1 MHQYQKQLKKMPSNE
16 ENSIEI
22 NNNLFSEDY
31 DTVDGRYNSDFNG
44 GEDEQDREGEKY
56 GY

>member
-1 MHQYQKQLKKMPSNE
+1 MPSNE

-31 DTVDGRYNSDFNG
+31 DNIERCNSDFDG
-44 GEDEQDREGEKY
+44 GDERDGEGEEY

>member
-1 MHQYQKQLKKMPSNE
+1 MPSE

-31 DTVDGRYNSDFNG
+31 DDIARCNSDYNG
-44 GEDEQDREGEKY
+44 GAEDEQDRDGEEY